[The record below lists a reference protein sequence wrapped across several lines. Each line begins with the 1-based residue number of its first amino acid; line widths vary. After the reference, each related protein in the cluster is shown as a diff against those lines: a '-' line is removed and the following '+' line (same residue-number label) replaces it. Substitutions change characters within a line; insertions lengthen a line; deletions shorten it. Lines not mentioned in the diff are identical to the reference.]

1 MSRDSSNHES
11 KDNNTNEEAGDF
23 KQKAVNDTDEL
34 ELLSHP
40 SYQELMRKLNEAE
53 QKVNQYWER
62 ILRMQAE
69 SDNAIR
75 RAERDIA
82 NAHKYALDRF
92 VTELL
97 PIVDS
102 LELCINNV
110 PKDMQEAA
118 QSVIEGVHLTLK
130 MFYAAMEKFGITQ
143 LNPLSEPFNPEHHQ
157 AISMQVDTSV
167 KPGVVISVL
176 QKGYTLN
183 NRLIRPALVIVSKA
197 EH

>member
-1 MSRDSSNHES
+1 MTQDMSNHES
-11 KDNNTNEEAGDF
+11 ERNNANEEADAS
-23 KQKAVNDTDEL
+23 KKTSTNEVDEI

-53 QKVNQYWER
+53 QKANQYWER

-69 SDNAIR
+69 SDNALR
-75 RAERDIA
+75 RTERDIA

-110 PKDMQEAA
+110 PNDMQQAA

-130 MFYAAMEKFGITQ
+130 MFYAAMEKFGIKQ
-143 LNPLSEPFNPEHHQ
+143 LHPVSEPFDPEHHQ
-157 AISMQVDTSV
+157 AISMQVDASV
-167 KPGVVISVL
+167 SPGMVISVL

-197 EH
+197 K

>member
-1 MSRDSSNHES
+1 MSRNTNHES
-11 KDNNTNEEAGDF
+11 ES
-23 KQKAVNDTDEL
+23 NDASVSKKTDTPKIDEV

-53 QKVNQYWER
+53 EKANQYWDR

-69 SDNAIR
+69 NDNASR

-92 VTELL
+92 ITELL

-102 LELCINNV
+102 LELCVNNV
-110 PKDMQEAA
+110 PKERQENA
-118 QSVIEGVHLTLK
+118 QSIIEGVNLTLK
-130 MFYAAMEKFGITQ
+130 MFYAAMEKFGIKQ
-143 LNPLSEPFNPEHHQ
+143 LDPVSQPFDPEHHQ
-157 AISMQVDTSV
+157 AISMQVDSSV
-167 KPGVVISVL
+167 QPGMVLSVL
-176 QKGYTLN
+176 QKGYSLN

-197 EH
+197 E